1 MAVFPRA
8 LEGKFLA
15 DARRERLARPIYAAM
30 VDNLFG
36 TLVGFAALGFASVLL
51 ATLTFAAKPG
61 VATGAMLAAIVLIVV
76 LRTLLM
82 IEYRRWKR
90 RIRTRI
96 RDVVDWE
103 IAYAAIG
110 AALMLM
116 IGLICAYNLLNDK
129 GELALIV
136 SIVVEMGIAGCIA
149 GRNGSRP
156 RIVWVQ
162 LCTCLGPSIVA
173 LLITQTAEAYALSG
187 LIILFVLA
195 TMSSVRAVY
204 TTLRSAL
211 EEGREKR
218 LLSMRFER
226 TMNLLDAALNNMT
239 SGLLLFDH
247 KRCLVVANERVKEL
261 FGRELVESWT
271 GRPTAEISEEL
282 YEAFEIGKADGQYI
296 TEQFKQTM
304 VNGGEA
310 TLVIADRRRQ
320 RSFEMRLR
328 VMADGRAVFNVD
340 DVTDQRAKDREI
352 YRLAHY
358 DGLTGLHNRVSLIDR
373 LRTTLKGAGERQIA
387 IMYVDLDRFKEVN
400 DDLGHAAGDEVLVEV
415 ARRLSACIRPEDFLA
430 RIGGDEFVLIVSRM
444 EDRAA
449 IDRVANRLIAV
460 TAAPFVVS
468 GKKITLGASAGLYLA
483 SRGGE
488 GTPEEMLRLADVAL
502 YEAKFRGRGQAV
514 WYEPGMDDRIR
525 ERREM
530 VGDLR
535 EALATG
541 SGLSLNYQPVFDC
554 RTGRVVTCE
563 ALTRWTHPSHGQ
575 VPPSTFIPLAE
586 ENGLISTLG
595 RWCLE
600 RACLDALAWPDDSV
614 KVAVN
619 VSGLQ
624 FHQDTMVDSTKDVLL
639 RTKLPPKRL
648 ELEVTESV
656 LATEIDRMTYELR
669 ALADHGVSI
678 ALDDFGTGFSSLS
691 LVHKLPFDKVK
702 LDRSFVAQ
710 LDNDP
715 TVVSLIASIIRMM
728 QVMNK
733 VVVIEGVETAQQL
746 AIVTSAH
753 ARLIQGFYFSCP
765 LPQSELLALF
775 ERNRRSEEPR
785 RRRVSVRR

>member
-8 LEGKFLA
+8 LESKFLA
-15 DARRERLARPIYAAM
+15 DARRERLAGPIYAAM

-51 ATLTFAAKPG
+51 ATLTFAAEPG
-61 VATGAMLAAIVLIVV
+61 LAPGAMLAAIVLIVV

-82 IEYRRWKR
+82 IEYHRWKKR
-90 RIRTRI
+90 TRTRI
-96 RDVVDWE
+96 LDVVDWE

-110 AALMLM
+110 TALMLM
-116 IGLICAYNLLNDK
+116 IGIICAYNLLNDK

-156 RIVWVQ
+156 RIVWAQ
-162 LCTCLGPSIVA
+162 LCTCLGPSIVV
-173 LLITQTAEAYALSG
+173 LLLRQTAEAYALSG
-187 LIILFVLA
+187 LIVLFVLA

-211 EEGREKR
+211 EEGRQKR
-218 LLSMRFER
+218 MLSKRFER
-226 TMNLLDAALNNMT
+226 TANLLDAALNNMT

-247 KRCLVVANERVKEL
+247 KRCLVVANERVKEF

-282 YEAFEIGKADGQYI
+282 YEAFRIDKAEAQSI
-296 TEQFKQTM
+296 TEHFKRTM
-304 VNGGEA
+304 IEGGEA
-310 TLVIADRRRQ
+310 TFVIYDQPRG

-340 DVTDQRAKDREI
+340 DVTEQRAKDREI
-352 YRLAHY
+352 FRLAHY
-358 DGLTGLHNRVSLIDR
+358 DVLTGLHNRVSLIDR
-373 LRTTLKGAGERQIA
+373 LRATLRGAGEREVA
-387 IMYVDLDRFKEVN
+387 IMYIDLDRFKEVN
-400 DDLGHAAGDEVLVEV
+400 DDLGHAAGDEVLTEV
-415 ARRLSACIRPEDFLA
+415 ARRLSACVRQDDFLA
-430 RIGGDEFVLIVSRM
+430 RIGGDEFVLIVSKV

-449 IDRVANRLIAV
+449 IDRVAHRLIAV
-460 TAAPFVVS
+460 TSAPFIVG
-468 GKKITLGASAGLYLA
+468 GKKITLGASAGLYL
-483 SRGGE
+483 SPKGGE
-488 GTPEEMLRLADVAL
+488 GVAEEALRLADVAL

-514 WYEPGMDDRIR
+514 WYESGMDDRIR
-525 ERREM
+525 EHREM
-530 VGDLR
+530 VVDLR

-541 SGLSLNYQPVFDC
+541 RGLSLNYQPVFDC
-554 RTGRVVTCE
+554 RNGRIVACE
-563 ALTRWTHPSHGQ
+563 ALARWTHPTYGK

-586 ENGLISTLG
+586 ENNLIGRLG

-600 RACLDALAWPDDSV
+600 QACFDALDWPDDRV

-624 FHQDTMVDSTKDVLL
+624 FHQDTMVDLVRDVLF
-639 RTKLPPKRL
+639 RTQLAPRRL

-656 LATEIDRMTYELR
+656 LATEIDRMTFELK
-669 ALADHGVSI
+669 ALASQGVSI

-710 LDNDP
+710 LDTDT
-715 TVVSLIASIIRMM
+715 TVVSLIASIIRMLR
-728 QVMNK
+728 VMNK
-733 VVVIEGVETAQQL
+733 EVVIEGVETAQQL
-746 AIVTSAH
+746 AIVTSAQ
-753 ARLIQGFYFSCP
+753 ARLVQGFYFSYP
-765 LPQSELLALF
+765 LPQADLLTVLHDNLRSQAPPS
-775 ERNRRSEEPR
+775 RRAGL
-785 RRRVSVRR
+785 